1 MATKTNTSHQ
11 LIIGGNTSS
20 PLKVN
25 RMGYGTMRLTGPEI
39 WGEPLDRPQCI
50 QILRKCLEKGI
61 NYIDTADFYG
71 PYVTNK
77 LIAEALYPYDSSLV
91 IGTKIGALRG
101 ADKSWIPAAK
111 PADLRKAVEDNLKH
125 LKLEQLHLV
134 HFRLAGHKGVP
145 FEESM
150 GAMFELQKEGKI
162 LHVSLS
168 NVGVK
173 ELEWSLT
180 QGKIATVQNLYSYT
194 KRTSFTGPMGESKSG
209 EVIPLCE
216 ANSIPFMPFFSLLT
230 SLPSEEEKID
240 KVAKK
245 HNATIAQVN
254 LAWLLH
260 KSPCMLPIPG
270 TSSLAHFEENI
281 AAANLHLDAEDLQ
294 LLD

>member
-1 MATKTNTSHQ
+1 MTSQ
-11 LIIGGNTSS
+11 PKIPQQITIGGNTNS
-20 PLKVN
+20 PLTIA

-39 WGEPLDRPQCI
+39 WGEPLDPPQSI

-101 ADKSWIPAAK
+101 ADKSWLPAAK
-111 PADLRKAVEDNLKH
+111 PIDLRKAVEDNLKH
-125 LKLEQLHLV
+125 LKLEQLQLV
-134 HFRLAGHKGVP
+134 HFRIAGHKAVP
-145 FEESM
+145 FDESM

-168 NVGVK
+168 NVNEE
-173 ELEWSLT
+173 ELKWSLT

-194 KRTSFTGPMGESKSG
+194 KRTTFTGPMGETRAG
-209 EVIPLCE
+209 EVLELCE
-216 ANSIPFMPFFSLLT
+216 ANGIPFIPYFSLLT
-230 SLPSEEEKID
+230 SLPAEEDAIV

-245 HNATIAQVN
+245 HNASKAQAN
-254 LAWLLH
+254 LAWLLY
-260 KSPCMLPIPG
+260 KSPWMLPIPG

-281 AAANLHLDAEDLQ
+281 AAVNIQLDADDL
-294 LLD
+294 LLLK